1 MNKIEKLTRLLVRV
15 ALAGACVMPL
25 ASLSLQ
31 AQSSPAAKPSGV
43 EYNSRFDFATL
54 YSYFQA
60 HGADTDVGIS
70 YNDIRLGAYASGS
83 YYFNRHLGLEAAFEA
98 HPDGNNDGLYDVQAG
113 PIIRDNMNHFSLFAH
128 GLIGMGRLAGPDT
141 RAGHPIG
148 YTYHNPWTW
157 GGPSLT
163 AGGGLDI
170 NLIRAVS
177 LRLIQVDY
185 TYNNVDFGPWGGI
198 RNANPLGGRAHLPG
212 LQASAGLVWHAGN
225 ITPPLPV
232 TYSCSANMATVF
244 PGDPVTVTGTALNL
258 NPKRSAAYSWT
269 SNGGAVNGSSSTVT
283 VSNKTAGSYTVNGHV
298 TEGSRAGQSADCT
311 ASYTVQDFAPPTI
324 GCLASPST
332 LNPGDKS
339 AITAAGVSPQNRP
352 LTYSYSAASGTISGT
367 GASATFDSTGA
378 ATGAVGITCNV
389 MDDKGQ
395 TATANT
401 SVMLAPPPPPPPP
414 PAPPAEQVRL
424 EARLALHS
432 VFFPT
437 ALPRAEKPEG
447 GLVDS
452 QQATLTTL
460 ATDFKSYLTYKPD
473 AQLTLTGHADVRGSV
488 EYNQALSERRVAR
501 TKQFLVERGVPE
513 TNIETR
519 GLGKEKELSAD
530 QVKDLVE
537 QNPDLSDA
545 ERAKV
550 LHDLNVIVLA
560 QNRRVDVT
568 LSTTGQES
576 VRLYPFNAADALTL
590 IRERSQATRKKA
602 AAAKK

>member
-1 MNKIEKLTRLLVRV
+1 MNKIEKLSRFLVRV

-25 ASLSLQ
+25 VSLSLP
-31 AQSSPAAKPSGV
+31 AQSAPAAKTGGT

-98 HPDGNNDGLYDVQAG
+98 HPDGNNDGLYDIQAG
-113 PIIRDNMNHFSLFAH
+113 PIVRDNMNHFSLFAH
-128 GLIGMGRLAGPDT
+128 GLIGVGRLAGPNT
-141 RAGHPIG
+141 RICCNIG
-148 YTYHNPWTW
+148 YQYHNPWTW
-157 GGPSLT
+157 GGPTFT

-170 NLIRAVS
+170 NLVRAVS
-177 LRLIQVDY
+177 LRLVQVDY

-198 RNANPLGGRAHLPG
+198 RNVVTLGGRAHLPG

-232 TYSCSANMATVF
+232 TYSCSANPTNVF
-244 PGDPVTVTGTALNL
+244 PGEPIMVTGTAMNL
-258 NPKRSAAYSWT
+258 NPKRTATYSWT
-269 SNGGAVNGSSSTVT
+269 SSGGAVNGSSSTVT
-283 VSNKTAGSYTVNGHV
+283 VSNRTPGGYTVNGHV

-324 GCLASPST
+324 SCSASPST

-339 AITAAGVSPQNRP
+339 AITAAGVSPQNRQ

-389 MDDKGQ
+389 TDDKGQ

-401 SVMLAPPPPPPPP
+401 SVTIAPPPPPPPG
-414 PAPPAEQVRL
+414 PPAEQVRL

-473 AQLTLTGHADVRGSV
+473 AHLTLTGHADVRASV

-501 TKQFLVERGVPE
+501 TKQFLVEQGVPE
-513 TNIETR
+513 ANIETR
-519 GLGKEKELSAD
+519 GLGKEEELSAD
-530 QVKDLVE
+530 QVKELVE

-590 IRERSQATRKKA
+590 IQEKSQATRKKA

>member
-1 MNKIEKLTRLLVRV
+1 MNKIEKLSRFLVRV

-25 ASLSLQ
+25 VSLSLP
-31 AQSSPAAKPSGV
+31 AQSAPAAKTGGT

-98 HPDGNNDGLYDVQAG
+98 HPDGNNDGLYDIQAG
-113 PIIRDNMNHFSLFAH
+113 PIVRDNMNHFSLFAH
-128 GLIGMGRLAGPDT
+128 GLIGVGRLAGPNT
-141 RAGHPIG
+141 RICCNIG
-148 YTYHNPWTW
+148 YQYHNPWTW
-157 GGPSLT
+157 GGPTFT

-170 NLIRAVS
+170 NLVRAVS
-177 LRLIQVDY
+177 LRLVQVDY

-198 RNANPLGGRAHLPG
+198 RNVVTLGGRAHLPG

-232 TYSCSANMATVF
+232 TYSCSANPTNVF
-244 PGDPVTVTGTALNL
+244 PGEPIMVTGTAMNL
-258 NPKRSAAYSWT
+258 NPKRTATYSWT
-269 SNGGAVNGSSSTVT
+269 SSGGAVNGSSSTVT
-283 VSNKTAGSYTVNGHV
+283 VSNRTPGGYTVNGHV

-324 GCLASPST
+324 SCSASPST

-339 AITAAGVSPQNRP
+339 AITAAGVSPQNRQ

-389 MDDKGQ
+389 TDDKGQ

-401 SVMLAPPPPPPPP
+401 SVTIAPPPPPPPG
-414 PAPPAEQVRL
+414 PPAEQVRL

-473 AQLTLTGHADVRGSV
+473 AHLTLTGHADVRASV

-501 TKQFLVERGVPE
+501 TKQFLVEQGVPE
-513 TNIETR
+513 SNIETR
-519 GLGKEKELSAD
+519 GLGKEEELSAD
-530 QVKDLVE
+530 QVKELVE

-590 IRERSQATRKKA
+590 IQEKSQATRKKA